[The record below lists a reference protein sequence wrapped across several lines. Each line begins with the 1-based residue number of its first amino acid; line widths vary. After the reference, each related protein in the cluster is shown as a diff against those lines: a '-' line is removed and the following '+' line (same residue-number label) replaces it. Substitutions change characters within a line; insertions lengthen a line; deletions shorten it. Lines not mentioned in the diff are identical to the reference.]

1 MPNINDTYFDG
12 QYKEIWREIIPPE
25 LTAKEVEFMLTHFK
39 LEPGNRVLDLMCGYG
54 RHAVSLARKGLQVDA
69 VDNLV
74 DYTNELASLADND
87 NLNINVINAD
97 VLQYKPEGF
106 FDLVICMGNSLN
118 FFNPEDTIHILSNIS
133 AKQEKG
139 TQLLVNSWSLAEI
152 VFKSFNTRSWSDVG
166 EVKILSDS
174 KLLFHPCRIESE
186 TTMLLPGGLME
197 KKLAV
202 DYIYSI
208 NEMDVMFGAGGYRIA
223 EIFSVPGKK
232 KFAVGEPRA
241 YIVAERI

>member
-39 LEPGNRVLDLMCGYG
+39 LEPGMKVLDLMCGYG

-69 VDNLV
+69 VDNLI
-74 DYTNELASLADND
+74 DYTNELTSIAKND
-87 NLNINVINAD
+87 GLNVNVINAD
-97 VLQYKPEGF
+97 VLYYKPDNP
-106 FDLVICMGNSLN
+106 FDLVICMGNSFN
-118 FFNPEDTIHILSNIS
+118 FFDPEDTIRILNNVS
-133 AKQEKG
+133 ARQARG
-139 TQLLVNSWSLAEI
+139 THLLLNSWSLAEI
-152 VFKSFNTRSWSDVG
+152 VFKSFNARSWSDVG

-186 TTMLLPGGLME
+186 TTMLLPGGSIE
-197 KKLAV
+197 KKLAI

-208 NEMDVMFGAGGYRIA
+208 NELDGMFAAGGYRIA

-232 KFAVGEPRA
+232 KFTVGEPRA